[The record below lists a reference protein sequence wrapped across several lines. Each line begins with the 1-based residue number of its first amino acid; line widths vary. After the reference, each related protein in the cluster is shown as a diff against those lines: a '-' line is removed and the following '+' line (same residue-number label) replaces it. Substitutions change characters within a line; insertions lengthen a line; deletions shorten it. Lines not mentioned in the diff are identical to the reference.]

1 MRIAPFQYLAL
12 AAAILSCSSVHAA
25 NLEGGAVAAPD
36 QYGAQVAADILKKG
50 GNAVD
55 AAVATAFTLAVTY
68 PEAGNIGGGGFMTLF
83 VDGKPY
89 FLGIFLTGAYQDIM
103 GDLHNLFGRVN
114 EVHVFLEDDEPNGFY
129 IEEALSGS
137 RIADVIEGVQYQQE
151 ELCRKMK
158 GQIDNATRR
167 DQVKPRE
174 GVRLLELYESQML
187 NKTYLNI
194 ERSTKKK
201 K

>member
-1 MRIAPFQYLAL
+1 
-12 AAAILSCSSVHAA
+12 
-25 NLEGGAVAAPD
+25 
-36 QYGAQVAADILKKG
+36 
-50 GNAVD
+50 
-55 AAVATAFTLAVTY
+55 
-68 PEAGNIGGGGFMTLF
+68 
-83 VDGKPY
+83 
-89 FLGIFLTGAYQDIM
+89 M

-137 RIADVIEGVQYQQE
+137 RIADVLEGVQYQQE

-158 GQIDNATRR
+158 AQIDLATKK
-167 DQVKPRE
+167 DIVKPRE

-194 ERSTKKK
+194 EAKTGRKKK
-201 K
+201 A